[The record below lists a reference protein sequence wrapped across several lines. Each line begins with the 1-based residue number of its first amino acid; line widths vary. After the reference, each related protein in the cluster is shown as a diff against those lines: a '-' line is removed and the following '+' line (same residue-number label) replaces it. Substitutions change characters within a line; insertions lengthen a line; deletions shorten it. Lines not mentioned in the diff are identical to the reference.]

1 MLSKSLLPHDIAEL
15 HERMTCAVDT
25 VDVTIK
31 MNSTLFTPD
40 YSHLTGL
47 LKHLNDDELKELLN
61 NEEKMKELV
70 SDLKQVHDIEAERE
84 MLFASNKSI
93 SEYNL
98 SQQPILEEYRR
109 QLKETQK
116 IALELKNSLLE
127 KKRKIESCQ
136 QNTSKETI
144 LALLQAATS
153 EKEEEAE
160 AAVNAFLE
168 NEISVDEFLLKYLE
182 IRKMAHL
189 RRTKAEKMANLLL
202 ENGSNI
208 PTPPVR
214 SQKLRK
220 PPPPPS
226 TAAPY
231 PPPFPNSVAQSN
243 VTVPIRPAP
252 QFPPMHNNT
261 PQYPYPGRVP
271 FNPYQTRPPVA
282 PYPSYGYGPYPN
294 SQYPQPTQYGHYK

>member
-1 MLSKSLLPHDIAEL
+1 MPEDNLYRNAKVH
-15 HERMTCAVDT
+15 H
-25 VDVTIK
+25 K
-31 MNSTLFTPD
+31 NMNSTLFTPD

-47 LKHLNDDELKELLN
+47 LQHLNDDELKELLN
-61 NEEKMKELV
+61 NEGKIKALI

-98 SQQPILEEYRR
+98 SKQPILEEYRR
-109 QLKETQK
+109 QLRETQK
-116 IALELKNSLLE
+116 IAIEIKDSLLE
-127 KKRKIESCQ
+127 KKRKIESGQ
-136 QNTSKETI
+136 QNTSKETV

-168 NEISVDEFLLKYLE
+168 SEISVEEFLLKYLE
-182 IRKMAHL
+182 MRKMAHL
-189 RRTKAEKMANLLL
+189 RRTKAEKMANLLQ

-220 PPPPPS
+220 PPPPPT
-226 TAAPY
+226 TATPY
-231 PPPFPNSVAQSN
+231 RPPFPNAQSN
-243 VTVPIRPAP
+243 VTVPIRQAP
-252 QFPPMHNNT
+252 QFPPIHNNI
-261 PQYPYPGRVP
+261 PP
-271 FNPYQTRPPVA
+271 FPFPAQATYNPYQRNPPM
-282 PYPSYGYGPYPN
+282 PPFPPFGFGPYYTPH
-294 SQYPQPTQYGHYK
+294 PTQYQYP